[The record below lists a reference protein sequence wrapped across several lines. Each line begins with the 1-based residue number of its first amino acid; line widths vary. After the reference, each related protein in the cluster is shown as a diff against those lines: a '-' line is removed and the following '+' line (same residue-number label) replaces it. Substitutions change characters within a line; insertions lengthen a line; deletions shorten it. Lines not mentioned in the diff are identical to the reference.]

1 MRDACRSF
9 EMSISRSEFL
19 RLLSKATGGVPMAV
33 EGDVF
38 THAET
43 GRKWC
48 ITLRSLPELRAG
60 SLRLERLGI
69 DWRFSGYEQEERE
82 AIVRRFELHFR
93 RGGG

>member
-1 MRDACRSF
+1 VREACRSF

-19 RLLSKATGGVPMAV
+19 RLLPKVTGGVPMAV

-38 THAET
+38 THAEN

-48 ITLRSLPELRAG
+48 STLRSLPQLRAG
-60 SLRLERLGI
+60 SLWLERLGI
-69 DWRFSGYEQEERE
+69 HWRFSGYEKEELE
-82 AIVRRFELHFR
+82 AIVRRFELHFH